1 MAAGLSACSGGGGG
15 GSPPPN
21 PPPPGPPGP
30 PVSGPA
36 WPAFGRDAQHTANSA
51 IATPALNRIVWST
64 PVDLMPP
71 AGGSIL
77 AHYGS
82 PVVSSL
88 NTVMVPVKTGTQG
101 GFRFDARSGSN
112 GALLWS
118 ATSDYVVPPHNWFP
132 SFNLTLTANARVYA
146 PGAGGKIYYRDNV
159 DSVTGTVQQA
169 VFYG

>member
-64 PVDLMPP
+64 PVDT
-71 AGGSIL
+71 
-77 AHYGS
+77 
-82 PVVSSL
+82 VVR
-88 NTVMVPVKTGTQG
+88 VRTGERG
-101 GFRFDARSGSN
+101 VDA
-112 GALLWS
+112 L
-118 ATSDYVVPPHNWFP
+118 
-132 SFNLTLTANARVYA
+132 
-146 PGAGGKIYYRDNV
+146 
-159 DSVTGTVQQA
+159 
-169 VFYG
+169 